1 MLYKVLKY
9 PFFGSYMVKWK
20 NPLSAAEMKDWK
32 QVRVKSKSGGT
43 IQGLFSEIKTA
54 HPRATIVLG
63 HPMGKEAKGYFLKRG
78 YADFLRD
85 ANYNVLVFDING
97 FGESSQG
104 SFSYY
109 EDIIAIGK
117 KAKELTPNLPIGYHG
132 ISLGAMWSTLAFT
145 DKSHPYTFAI
155 IESAAT
161 TLDEFWKRFPTG
173 YKMLK
178 ALNFFLPKYAS
189 HIKMI
194 ERVTEIKNLTSLLFI
209 YSRDDAW
216 VPFEMGKRYLAKS
229 PIASELW
236 SVDSAKH
243 AEIVRSKN
251 REAYVM
257 KILSFYDAAL
267 RTKTSGDNVESAFF
281 KKFTSELMTS
291 FDVHT
296 LTENGLPTVAYLA
309 DKMNI
314 SPKYLSEI
322 LKALT
327 GQSTLNHIH
336 VELLRRAKDLILNS
350 DKRISGIAY
359 ELGFEYP
366 QYFSSFF
373 RHKTGVSPTQFRS
386 TSHRLILDGKAWRK

>member
-1 MLYKVLKY
+1 MLYKILKY
-9 PFFGSYMVKWK
+9 PFFRSYMVKWK

-43 IQGLFSEIKTA
+43 ICGLFSEIKTA

-78 YADFLRD
+78 YAEFLRD

-117 KAKELTPNLPIGYHG
+117 KAQELTPDLPIGYHG

-161 TLDEFWKRFPTG
+161 TLDEFWKGFPTG
-173 YKMLK
+173 YKMLQV
-178 ALNFFLPKYAS
+178 LNFFLPKYTR

-194 ERVTEIKNLTSLLFI
+194 ERIGDMKNLTSLLFI
-209 YSRDDAW
+209 YSRDDEW
-216 VPFEMGKRYLAKS
+216 VPFEMGERYLEKS

-236 SVDSAKH
+236 SVNSAKH
-243 AEIVRSKN
+243 AEIVRSKS

-257 KILSFYDAAL
+257 KILSFYDTAL
-267 RTKTSGDNVESAFF
+267 GTSTASDTVELAFL
-281 KKFTSELMTS
+281 KQFTSQLMTS

-296 LTENGLPTVAYLA
+296 LAENGLPTVAHLA

-327 GQSTLNHIH
+327 GQSTLHHIH
-336 VELLRRAKDLILNS
+336 VELLRRAKDLIINS
-350 DKRISGIAY
+350 DKRMSAIAY

-373 RHKTGVSPTQFRS
+373 RHKTGISPTQFRS
-386 TSHRLILDGKAWRK
+386 TTDRLILNDKAWKK